1 MIMALSP
8 LLGPQAARS
17 PQTTYGSVFGSK
29 QTDPGRE
36 DDQALVDF
44 IVAAT
49 SRRSR
54 SPRVQGPNF
63 ETTEWLCTQWP
74 DTSFEDR
81 SL

>member
-1 MIMALSP
+1 MTKTLSP
-8 LLGPQAARS
+8 LLEPKAARS
-17 PQTTYGSVFGSK
+17 PRTTYGSVFGSK

-49 SRRSR
+49 PRRSR
-54 SPRVQGPNF
+54 TQRGQGASF
-63 ETTEWLCTQWP
+63 ENTEWLCTQWP
-74 DTSFEDR
+74 DTSFEER